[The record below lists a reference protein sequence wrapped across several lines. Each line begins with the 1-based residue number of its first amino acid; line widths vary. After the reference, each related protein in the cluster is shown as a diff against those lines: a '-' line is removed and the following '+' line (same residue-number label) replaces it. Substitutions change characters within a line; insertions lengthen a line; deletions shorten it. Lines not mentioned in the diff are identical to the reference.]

1 MKQTLSLIM
10 ILMIVALFSCKTQ
23 NKEAGFSIP
32 IEKYSLANGLT
43 VILHEDHSDPIASVA
58 IYYHVG
64 SSRETEGKT
73 GFAHLFEHMMFQ
85 KSENVAEDQFFKN
98 ITGSR
103 WYPKWQHKPGQNQL
117 L

>member
-1 MKQTLSLIM
+1 M

-64 SSRETEGKT
+64 FKPRNRRQNRICSSLR
-73 GFAHLFEHMMFQ
+73 AYDV
-85 KSENVAEDQFFKN
+85 SE
-98 ITGSR
+98 I
-103 WYPKWQHKPGQNQL
+103 
-117 L
+117 